1 MSAQSNLQAFS
12 QSNFEM
18 FVGTDQYAPAP
29 IYTRGV
35 IDELPIYNRALSR
48 TEIAADNQAT

>member
-1 MSAQSNLQAFS
+1 
-12 QSNFEM
+12 M